1 MLVIRKCLKCKQP
14 FDALLG
20 SHDMLC
26 DACVAAKMTDSWYD
40 EEYENAEYKK
50 FKSEADEDIFEREAI
65 LDIGNVP
72 TVLIPEGQTYESFM
86 KSNVPRSQ
94 ESKETQPQTKQK
106 TKTQKSK
113 EKIVYRRQD
122 VNPYV
127 PIAKDNCEAVKQAEN
142 SQDKI
147 VDDRRVEIDEQMKS
161 QCKESSGTEEALRG
175 LLKDGFDDL

>member
-1 MLVIRKCLKCKQP
+1 M
-14 FDALLG
+14 
-20 SHDMLC
+20 
-26 DACVAAKMTDSWYD
+26 Y
-40 EEYENAEYKK
+40 
-50 FKSEADEDIFEREAI
+50 
-65 LDIGNVP
+65 
-72 TVLIPEGQTYESFM
+72 
-86 KSNVPRSQ
+86 RSQ

>member
-1 MLVIRKCLKCKQP
+1 
-14 FDALLG
+14 
-20 SHDMLC
+20 MLC
-26 DACVAAKMTDSWYD
+26 DACGAAKLTDSWYD

-65 LDIGNVP
+65 LDIGNIP

-106 TKTQKSK
+106 AKTQKSK

-127 PIAKDNCEAVKQAEN
+127 PITKDNCEAVKQAEN
-142 SQDKI
+142 PQDKI
-147 VDDRRVEIDEQMKS
+147 VNNSRAEIDEQMNS
-161 QCKESSGTEEALRG
+161 QGKESSGTEEALRG